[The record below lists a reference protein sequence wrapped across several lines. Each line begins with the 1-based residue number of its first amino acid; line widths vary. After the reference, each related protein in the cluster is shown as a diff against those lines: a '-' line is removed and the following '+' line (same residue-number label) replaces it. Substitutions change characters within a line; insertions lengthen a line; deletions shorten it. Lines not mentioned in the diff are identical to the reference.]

1 MILTPGR
8 YNRRKG
14 SSHIAYDNMLGA
26 SLRMQR
32 FEDDMEQNLNDQMNK
47 IQHALKLEG
56 MQERRARFEDG

>member
-1 MILTPGR
+1 MPVSLKPRR

-32 FEDDMEQNLNDQMNK
+32 IEDDVKRTWNEQMIK
-47 IQHALKLEG
+47 IQHALKLKEL
-56 MQERRARFEDG
+56 QEKEKQG